1 MSSSVKEL
9 NGLEPENGIILVEA
23 TDVKESNVAN
33 PNASRPC
40 RITLINQYLVIWVQY
55 MFVKPVSFWTNLQLK
70 CFFFLSD
77 C

>member
-40 RITLINQYLVIWVQY
+40 RITLI
-55 MFVKPVSFWTNLQLK
+55 KTNTFDQQRE
-70 CFFFLSD
+70 
-77 C
+77 